1 MKRLIP
7 IAIALISTGCASIFS
22 GSTQD
27 ITIRTTPGA
36 KYAISDSYGRTVASG
51 DTQGTATIERGVGY
65 FSPHAYKAKI
75 TKPGHRPKIIDIEPG
90 MNPWYFGNILL
101 GGVVGM
107 LIVDPI
113 TGAMYKF
120 YPDNIDAQ
128 LEPLENSGAAINEQ
142 APSQLQPVA
151 KTKPVQLTSRFE
163 YAAYQR
169 AKDRGCKA
177 ITAPAFDG
185 VLVPHETLVFQ
196 CTDGRSLTVTCDSQ
210 NGCS

>member
-7 IAIALISTGCASIFS
+7 LAIALMSTGCASIFS

-36 KYAISDSYGRTVASG
+36 KYTISDSYGRTVASG
-51 DTQGTATIERGVGY
+51 DTKGTATIERGVSY
-65 FSPHAYKAKI
+65 FSPHAYKARI
-75 TKPGHRPKIIDIEPG
+75 TKPGHRPKTIDIEPG

-113 TGAMYKF
+113 TGSMYKF

-128 LEPLENSGAAINEQ
+128 LDPIDNASTTPQEQ
-142 APSQLQPVA
+142 VPSQLQPVA
-151 KTKPVQLTSRFE
+151 KAKAAQQTSRFE

-169 AKDRGCKA
+169 AKERGCKSN
-177 ITAPAFDG
+177 TPPAFDG
-185 VLVPHETLVFQ
+185 VLTPYETLVFR
-196 CTDGRSLTVTCDSQ
+196 CMDGQLLTVTCDSQ
-210 NGCS
+210 SGCI